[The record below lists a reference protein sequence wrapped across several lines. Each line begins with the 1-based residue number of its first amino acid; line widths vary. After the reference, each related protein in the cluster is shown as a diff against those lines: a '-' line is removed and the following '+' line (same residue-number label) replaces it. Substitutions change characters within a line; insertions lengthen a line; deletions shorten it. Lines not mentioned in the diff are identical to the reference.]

1 MTGTESHLEAPDQPM
16 LRIPK
21 SAHPT
26 PTDAVRSSRRIPVL
40 AFAGILLALIAVL
53 VVGTQALGWFGT
65 TGQMTAGSGERVVPA
80 AGADTAEI
88 KGWMSLQQVV
98 DAYPVSQAALY
109 ARFAIPADTPL
120 ETTLS
125 ELKESGASSLDV
137 PTLRSWIDDGAP
149 ASS

>member
-1 MTGTESHLEAPDQPM
+1 
-16 LRIPK
+16 
-21 SAHPT
+21 
-26 PTDAVRSSRRIPVL
+26 
-40 AFAGILLALIAVL
+40 
-53 VVGTQALGWFGT
+53 
-65 TGQMTAGSGERVVPA
+65 MTAGSGERVVPA